1 MYKPLFRSRVFL
13 RPALETRQV
22 KEISFHASRTP
33 TTISSMSTVH
43 GDASALFVGSVRF
56 ADVAINLSDP
66 VFRGIYHGKTAHED
80 DLRDVIQR
88 AVDVGCIKL
97 MVTGSDLE
105 ESRKA
110 VEMAEDHRMFITLL
124 SPSKPSTVELFID

>member
-1 MYKPLFRSRVFL
+1 
-13 RPALETRQV
+13 
-22 KEISFHASRTP
+22 
-33 TTISSMSTVH
+33 MSTVH
-43 GDASALFVGSVRF
+43 GNASAIFSHSVRF

-66 VFRGIYHGKTAHED
+66 VFRGIYHGKTVHED

-88 AVDVGCIKL
+88 AVDLGCVKL

-110 VEMAEDHRMFITLL
+110 VEMAGDHRMFLTLL
-124 SPSKPSTVELFID
+124 LPLILSTV

>member
-1 MYKPLFRSRVFL
+1 MP
-13 RPALETRQV
+13 
-22 KEISFHASRTP
+22 
-33 TTISSMSTVH
+33 TVH
-43 GDASALFVGSVRF
+43 GNASASLTSSVRF
-56 ADVAINLSDP
+56 ADIAINLGDP

-80 DLRDVIQR
+80 DLRDVIRR

-124 SPSKPSTVELFID
+124 SPSKPSTAELFID